1 MKILNIVGT
10 RPEAVKMA
18 PVLKELQKQS
28 WCDPILLTT
37 GQHRDL
43 LDTALA
49 EFEVEADLDLD
60 LMQAGQSLGSLT
72 GRAFL
77 ALEEEVQS
85 LAPDMILAQGDTT
98 TVMVAAMSA
107 FYARVPFG
115 HVEAGLRTGDR
126 FNPFPEEINRV
137 IVGRVADL
145 HFAPTPKAAAVLQ
158 REGIDQESIFTTG
171 NTVIDN
177 LAQYATRI
185 QASEYAPGEGERLI
199 LLTSHRRE
207 NFGEPMRQYFQ
218 GVRDIVDAF
227 GDVRVVYP
235 VHPNPSVIEAAQEI
249 LGNHAR
255 ITLIK
260 PLAYFDFM
268 AMMQAADIIVTDSG
282 GVQEEAPFFR
292 KPVLV
297 LREETERPEAVDA
310 GVAYLVGTDRKR
322 VNDHLT
328 RLLSDPQFY
337 QSMAS
342 GASPYGD
349 GKASQRIVS
358 AIADYLGVEYEGE
371 RLDPFGG

>member
-1 MKILNIVGT
+1 
-10 RPEAVKMA
+10 
-18 PVLKELQKQS
+18 
-28 WCDPILLTT
+28 
-37 GQHRDL
+37 
-43 LDTALA
+43 
-49 EFEVEADLDLD
+49 
-60 LMQAGQSLGSLT
+60 
-72 GRAFL
+72 
-77 ALEEEVQS
+77 
-85 LAPDMILAQGDTT
+85 
-98 TVMVAAMSA
+98 
-107 FYARVPFG
+107 
-115 HVEAGLRTGDR
+115 
-126 FNPFPEEINRV
+126 
-137 IVGRVADL
+137 
-145 HFAPTPKAAAVLQ
+145 
-158 REGIDQESIFTTG
+158 
-171 NTVIDN
+171 
-177 LAQYATRI
+177 
-185 QASEYAPGEGERLI
+185 
-199 LLTSHRRE
+199 
-207 NFGEPMRQYFQ
+207 
-218 GVRDIVDAF
+218 
-227 GDVRVVYP
+227 
-235 VHPNPSVIEAAQEI
+235 
-249 LGNHAR
+249 
-255 ITLIK
+255 LIK